1 MEYIVAMQNPT
12 PVAVVTLAAVIL
24 CWIVFACIFIFRKKQ
39 PQQTEAKRDRWSFV
53 GIFLQMC
60 AYALVWFQPPH
71 SEFLPSVPMLAGAFG
86 LVSSVFTV
94 GLAAASVWF
103 VGVAVR
109 TLGRQWT
116 YAARLI
122 EGHKLI
128 TEGPYSVVRNPIYT
142 GMFGMLIAT
151 GLAAEHWLGLLIA
164 IPLFIIGLVIRVRS
178 EEKLLRSAFGQEFED
193 YARRVSAVFPGIY

>member
-1 MEYIVAMQNPT
+1 MQNPT
-12 PVAVVTLAAVIL
+12 PIALIRLAAVIA
-24 CWIVFACIFIFRKKQ
+24 CWIVFACIFIFRRKP
-39 PQQTEAKRDRWSFV
+39 PQQTEAKRDRRSLA

-71 SEFLPSVPMLAGAFG
+71 SAFLPPVPILAGVFG
-86 LVSSVFTV
+86 TVFSVFTV
-94 GLAAASVWF
+94 GLALASVWF

-128 TEGPYSVVRNPIYT
+128 TEGPYSIVRNPIYT

-151 GLAAEHWLGLLIA
+151 GLACEHWITLLIA
-164 IPLFIIGLVIRVRS
+164 IPLFVTGLVIRVRS
-178 EEKLLRSAFGQEFED
+178 EENLLRSAFGEEFER
-193 YARRVSAVFPGIY
+193 YAKRVPAVIPGIY